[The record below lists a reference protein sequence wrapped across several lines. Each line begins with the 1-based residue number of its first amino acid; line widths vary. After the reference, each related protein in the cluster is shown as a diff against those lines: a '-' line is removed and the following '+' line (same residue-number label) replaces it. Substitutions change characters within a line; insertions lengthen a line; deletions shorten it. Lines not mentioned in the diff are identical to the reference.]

1 MTFDTSYLM
10 CGNHAWRLMPD
21 ARSGIAG
28 FIGGCGWNCYLI
40 NGAVRVF
47 DVDCCTAIDYSS
59 LSFFDMTALCSRN
72 AI

>member
-1 MTFDTSYLM
+1 
-10 CGNHAWRLMPD
+10 MPD